1 MDLTEAMR
9 VFVRVAETG
18 SFSAVARER
27 GVTQPTITKRIAE
40 LERRA
45 GVQLMMRNT
54 RGLNLT
60 DAGARYYARCR
71 DILADVDD
79 ALSSA
84 AQSQSTLTG
93 TLRINVPMSFGK
105 LYLVSQVIHF
115 MQRYP
120 SLQVDLI
127 MNDRFVDIVEE
138 GVDLAIR
145 IGKVTEPQMIAK
157 RLGRSPRVL
166 VGTPEYFATHGEP
179 QEPKDLA
186 SHNCIV
192 YSYLAT
198 RDEWELRGPK
208 GDQSIRVRGSF
219 RANNAEALREAA
231 LAGMGIALL
240 PMWMVGE
247 DVGRGRLRAVLKEY
261 MPPGPEISAVYPM
274 SKRVLPK
281 VRYFIEHLEQNL
293 KWEPV
298 NGERA
303 SDRGG
308 PCP

>member
-1 MDLTEAMR
+1 MDLTEGMR

-27 GVTQPTITKRIAE
+27 GVSQPTISKQIAE

-45 GVQLMMRNT
+45 GVQLMLRNT

-60 DAGARYYARCR
+60 DSGARYYERCR
-71 DILADVDD
+71 SILADIDD

-93 TLRINVPMSFGK
+93 TLRINVPMAFGK
-105 LYLVSQVIHF
+105 LYLVSQVLDF

-120 SLQVDLI
+120 SLRVDMI
-127 MNDRFVDIVEE
+127 MNDRFIDIVEE

-157 RLGRSPRVL
+157 RLGRSPRVV
-166 VGTPEYFATHGEP
+166 VGTPGYFATHGEP
-179 QEPKDLA
+179 RRPEDLV
-186 SHNCIV
+186 SHNCVV

-198 RDEWELRGPK
+198 GDEWELRGPK

-231 LAGMGIALL
+231 LAGLGIALL
-240 PMWMVGE
+240 PVWLIRE
-247 DVGRGRLRAVLKEY
+247 DIELGRLRTVLKGY
-261 MPPGPEISAVYPM
+261 LPPGPEINAVYLA
-274 SKRVLPK
+274 SKRVPPK
-281 VRYFIEHLEQNL
+281 VRYFIEHLQQRL
-293 KWEPV
+293 TL
-298 NGERA
+298 ERL
-303 SDRGG
+303 
-308 PCP
+308 P